1 MAKLEKPKQSTILKT
16 QKCNSQKNRR
26 WELKEHI
33 KQLDIKEMKTDT
45 TESNVRVSRQ
55 YMSNVRKTED
65 LEKRNLKNK
74 EIKNKL
80 QDRHI

>member
-1 MAKLEKPKQSTILKT
+1 
-16 QKCNSQKNRR
+16 
-26 WELKEHI
+26 
-33 KQLDIKEMKTDT
+33 MKTDT